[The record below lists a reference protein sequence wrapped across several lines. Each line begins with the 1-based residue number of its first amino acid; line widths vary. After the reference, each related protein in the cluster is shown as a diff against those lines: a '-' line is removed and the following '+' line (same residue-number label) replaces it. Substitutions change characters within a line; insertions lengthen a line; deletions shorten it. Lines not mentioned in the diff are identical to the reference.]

1 MSIIR
6 DLRKETAIGL
16 CPCGKGSII
25 KSTWAV
31 TETMTT
37 WGYYDYEYSIDCE
50 CCNQKYDIDKYG
62 EYLKDKV
69 SGEIINLDT
78 K

>member
-6 DLRKETAIGL
+6 NFVGETAIGL
-16 CPCGKGSII
+16 CPCGKGRIV
-25 KSTWAV
+25 KSVYSV
-31 TETMTT
+31 TETKTT
-37 WGYYDYEYSIDCE
+37 WGHCYYEYSIDCE

-62 EYLKDKV
+62 NYLKDKV